1 MCLTNS
7 KEREQEDW
15 KALFEEADPR
25 FKWRGAQLPEGSRL
39 WIIDTVWEP

>member
-15 KALFEEADPR
+15 RSLFEEADPR
-25 FKWRGAQLPEGSRL
+25 FKWLGAKLPEGSRL
-39 WIIDTVWEP
+39 WIIDSVWEP